1 VAVAEYD
8 LVVIGSGPAGQKG
21 AIAAAKAR
29 KRVAMVD
36 RTTMMGGVSVHTGT
50 IPSKTLREAIF
61 QLTGFAVK
69 DLYGNGHRSRA
80 DISVQDLSSRVS
92 AIIARE
98 TEVVR
103 AQLKRNGVTIYE
115 GSALF
120 LDHHTVGVQG
130 DGGVI
135 SVKAEKILVACG
147 TRPAHSPEIPFD
159 NHRIVDTDHLS
170 GLGGL
175 PKEIIVVGAGVVGL
189 EFASFMAALGAEVT
203 LIDQR
208 PALLEFVDRQ
218 IVEALSYHLRQLG
231 VTFRLGEKVARVG
244 IDAKRDFVF
253 AELESGKR
261 VHSGALIYA
270 VGRQANG
277 DQLHLE
283 AAGLAAD
290 SRGRVKVN
298 EFYQTEVPHVY
309 AAGDVIGFPA
319 LASTSMEQGRL
330 AASHMFQIPFEH
342 MPELFPY
349 GIYTI
354 PEISMVGQTE
364 ETLTSNRVP
373 YEAGI
378 AKYSELAKSMMLGD
392 DAGMLKLLFH
402 RETHKLLGVHA
413 LGQRATEI
421 IHIGQAVLFYGGS
434 VEYFRDMVFNYP
446 TLAEA
451 YKVAALDGLN
461 KL

>member
-1 VAVAEYD
+1 MTVSEYD

-29 KRVAMVD
+29 KRVAIIDSAVMI
-36 RTTMMGGVSVHTGT
+36 GGVSVHTGT
-50 IPSKTLREAIF
+50 IPSKTIREAIF
-61 QLTGFAVK
+61 QLTGFAVQA
-69 DLYGNGHRSRA
+69 LYGNGSRSRV
-80 DISVQDLSSRVS
+80 DISVQDVASRVG
-92 AIIARE
+92 AIVARE
-98 TEVVR
+98 TEVIR
-103 AQLKRNGVTIYE
+103 SQLKRNGIAIHQ
-115 GSALF
+115 GSAHF
-120 LDHHTVGVQG
+120 LDPHAVEVQG
-130 DGGVI
+130 DGEGI
-135 SVKAEKILVACG
+135 RLEAAKILIACG
-147 TRPAHSPEIPFD
+147 TRPAHSAEIPFD
-159 NHRIVDTDHLS
+159 NHRIVDTDHLAD
-170 GLGGL
+170 LGGL

-189 EFASFMAALGAEVT
+189 EFASFMAALGANVT

-208 PALLEFVDRQ
+208 AVILEFVDRQ

-231 VTFRLGEKVARVG
+231 VTFRLAEKVASVR
-244 IDAKRDFVF
+244 IDPVRDRVF
-253 AELESGKR
+253 AELESGKKIQ
-261 VHSGALIYA
+261 GEALVYA
-270 VGRQANG
+270 VGRQANA

-283 AAGLAAD
+283 TAGLGAD
-290 SRGRVKVN
+290 SRGRLKVN
-298 EFYQTEVPHVY
+298 QFFQTDVPHIY

-330 AASHMFQIPFEH
+330 AACHMFGIPFEH

-354 PEISMVGQTE
+354 PEISMVGETE
-364 ETLTSNRVP
+364 ETLTANRIP
-373 YEAGI
+373 YEVGI
-378 AKYSELAKSMMLGD
+378 AKYSEMAKGMMLGD
-392 DAGMLKLLFH
+392 EAGMLKLLFH
-402 RETHKLLGVHA
+402 PETHKLLGVHA

-421 IHIGQAVLFYGGS
+421 VHIGQAVLFYGGS

>member
-8 LVVIGSGPAGQKG
+8 LIVIGSGPAGQKG
-21 AIAAAKAR
+21 AIAAAKAH
-29 KRVAMVD
+29 KRVAVID
-36 RTTMMGGVSVHTGT
+36 RTTMIGGVSVHTGT
-50 IPSKTLREAIF
+50 IPSKTIREAIF

-69 DLYGNGHRSRA
+69 AIYGNGSQSRV
-80 DISVQDLSSRVS
+80 DISVRDVSSRVN
-92 AIIARE
+92 AIVARE

-103 AQLKRNGVTIYE
+103 AQLKRNGVAIHQ
-115 GSALF
+115 GDALF
-120 LDHHTVGVQG
+120 LDSHTVGVQG
-130 DGGVI
+130 DGEEI
-135 SVKAEKILVACG
+135 RIKAQKMLIACG

-175 PKEIIVVGAGVVGL
+175 PKEIIIVGAGVVGL

-208 PALLEFVDRQ
+208 PMVLEFVDRE

-231 VTFRLGEKVARVG
+231 VTFRLGEKVSQVG
-244 IDAKRDFVF
+244 IDPKRDHVF

-261 VHSGALIYA
+261 VHGDALIYA

-290 SRGRVKVN
+290 SRGRLKVN
-298 EFYQTEVPHVY
+298 EFFQTEVPHIY

-330 AASHMFQIPFEH
+330 AASHMFQIPFDH
-342 MPELFPY
+342 MPALLPY

-354 PEISMVGQTE
+354 PEVSMVGQTE

-373 YEAGI
+373 YEVGV

-392 DAGMLKLLFH
+392 EAGMLKILFD
-402 RETHKLLGVHA
+402 RQTRKLLGVHA

>member
-1 VAVAEYD
+1 
-8 LVVIGSGPAGQKG
+8 
-21 AIAAAKAR
+21 
-29 KRVAMVD
+29 
-36 RTTMMGGVSVHTGT
+36 MMGGVSVHTGT

-69 DLYGNGHRSRA
+69 AVYGNGHHNGGE
-80 DISVQDLSSRVS
+80 ISVQDLSSRVNT
-92 AIIARE
+92 IIARE

-103 AQLKRNGVTIYE
+103 AQLERNGVAVYQ
-115 GSALF
+115 GNAQF
-120 LDHHTVGVQG
+120 LDPHTLEVQG
-130 DGGVI
+130 DDETTE
-135 SVKAEKILVACG
+135 VKADNILVACG
-147 TRPAHSPEIPFD
+147 TRPAHSPDIPFD
-159 NHRIVDTDHLS
+159 DHRIVDTDHLS
-170 GLGGL
+170 GLGGRL
-175 PKEIIVVGAGVVGL
+175 REIIVVGAGVIGL
-189 EFASFMAALGAEVT
+189 EYASFMAALGAAVT

-208 PALLEFVDRQ
+208 QTVLEFVDRE
-218 IVEALSYHLRQLG
+218 IVEALCYHLRRIG
-231 VTFRLGEKVARVG
+231 VVFRLGEKVTRVG
-244 IDAKRDFVF
+244 IDGKRDSVF
-253 AELESGKR
+253 AELESGKK
-261 VHSGALIYA
+261 VQGDALIYA

-277 DQLHLE
+277 DQLNLE

-290 SRGRVKVN
+290 SRGRVKVD
-298 EFYQTEVPHVY
+298 EFFRTAVPHIY
-309 AAGDVIGFPA
+309 AAGDIIGFPA

-330 AASHMFQIPFEH
+330 AACHMLGIPFTH
-342 MPELFPY
+342 MPDLFPY

-364 ETLTSNRVP
+364 ETLTSNRIP
-373 YEAGI
+373 YETGV
-378 AKYSELAKSMMLGD
+378 AKYSELAKGMMLGD
-392 DAGMLKLLFH
+392 ETGMLKLLFD
-402 RETHKLLGVHA
+402 RETRNLLGIHA